1 MPGCSRSAMLAKD
14 AGLPGPVRAT
24 AELRIERTKDLLL
37 CAQVVITPAN
47 VVQVISSCCFA
58 EDGTEL
64 C

>member
-1 MPGCSRSAMLAKD
+1 MPRCSRSAMLAKD
-14 AGLPGPVRAT
+14 TGLPGPVRAT

-47 VVQVISSCCFA
+47 VVISSCCFA